1 MSEGIENPQA
11 AVDDALESAI
21 SQIDITKIT
30 KDDVFHDIMH
40 QAKFFAF
47 RLTVAAALMEK
58 LFIRD
63 QINEAQ
69 LHENQGSGE
78 SGEKP

>member
-1 MSEGIENPQA
+1 MSDTQKPEEVVNSE
-11 AVDDALESAI
+11 LEAAI
-21 SQIDITKIT
+21 SQIDISKLT
-30 KDDVFHDIMH
+30 KDDIFHDIMH